1 MTRTE
6 ATYRLPRT
14 VLPSHYAIV
23 LEPDLDAG
31 TFRGSEDIEISVVEA
46 VTEIAL
52 NAKELEVTS
61 ATLRAHDRSVAVD
74 KILFDAETERMTLAL
89 AEAAEPGDWTLSL
102 AFGGALNDRL
112 TGLYRSTFTD
122 DEGVERVIAATHFE
136 ATDARM
142 AFPCWDEPDMKA
154 TFGMTLVVKDGL
166 TALSNAPET
175 GRERADDGRV
185 RVRFADTMRMS
196 TYLVCA
202 IVGPLAV
209 TEALDA
215 TGVPVRVVCRPGKE
229 HLARFAAEV
238 AVFSLDW
245 FGDYYGIRYP
255 ESKLDNVAIPDFA
268 QGAMENIGLVT
279 YRETLLLL
287 DPATSTQEEQLD
299 VTETVAHELAHMWF
313 GDLVTMRWWNGIWLN
328 EAFATFMSYLCVDA
342 MHPEWRVWESFG
354 RARSTAFEVD
364 ALESTRSIEY
374 PVHSP
379 NDASGMFDTLTYQK
393 GGAVLRMLE
402 QWLGPERFRD
412 GIRRYLRTFAYA
424 NTETHDLWEA
434 LEAETGEPVRRVM
447 DAWIFQPGYP
457 AITVTREGDTIGFTQ
472 HRFLP
477 SRPDDDTTWPVP
489 LIVRQAWD
497 GGERVDRL
505 LVEAD
510 GLTIPIAAPDA
521 MVVANA
527 DGASFVRVFYDE
539 GLRGHLIEHA
549 MTELTP
555 AERHCLVDDAWAA
568 VVAGDAPITTFV
580 DLVAGFAEEDDLSVW
595 QAILTGLAWCDR
607 FVEGAARD
615 RLRDFVRELIRPS
628 LDRLGWD
635 RRAGEPDLDGELRG
649 ELIRSLGVLG
659 DDPETQAQ
667 AREAESQARA
677 GEDVDPAVAA
687 AAVDVVASVGNEEDY
702 EAFLARAKDAPTPQE
717 QLRYRTAL
725 ARFRDPA
732 LMTRTLEATLTAD
745 VRPQDAPFLVARS
758 VMNRDLGRQA
768 WAFVRDRW
776 DRLTDRVAASNV
788 IALAVGTRTLT
799 TPEQV
804 ADVHAFFQEHDIPQ
818 GHLMLLQTLE
828 RQRVY
833 ADLRARATAE
843 LEARFG
849 G

>member
-1 MTRTE
+1 
-6 ATYRLPRT
+6 L
-14 VLPSHYAIV
+14 
-23 LEPDLDAG
+23 
-31 TFRGSEDIEISVVEA
+31 
-46 VTEIAL
+46 
-52 NAKELEVTS
+52 
-61 ATLRAHDRSVAVD
+61 
-74 KILFDAETERMTLAL
+74 TLAL
-89 AEAAEPGDWTLSL
+89 VEAAEPGEWTLSL
-102 AFGGALNDRL
+102 VFAGALNDRL
-112 TGLYRSTFTD
+112 TGLYRSTFD
-122 DEGVERVIAATHFE
+122 DAGVERVIAATHFE

-142 AFPCWDEPDMKA
+142 AFPCWDEPDLKA
-154 TFGMTLVVKDGL
+154 TFGMTLVVGDGL
-166 TALSNAPET
+166 TALSNAPEI
-175 GRERADDGRV
+175 GREPAGDGRV
-185 RVRFADTMRMS
+185 RVRFADTMAMS

-202 IVGPLAV
+202 IVGPLSA

-229 HLARFAAEV
+229 HLARFAADV

-245 FGDYYGIRYP
+245 FGNYYGIRYP
-255 ESKLDNVAIPDFA
+255 EAKLDNVAIPDFA

-342 MHPEWRVWESFG
+342 MHPEWRVWESFVRV
-354 RARSTAFEVD
+354 RATAFEVD

-374 PVHSP
+374 PVLSP
-379 NDASGMFDTLTYQK
+379 HDASGMFDTLTYTK

-412 GIRRYLRTFAYA
+412 GIRRYLRTFAHA

-457 AITVTREGDTIGFTQ
+457 AITVERDGGTVRFTQ

-477 SRPDDDTTWPVP
+477 SQPDDATTWPVP

-497 GGERVDRL
+497 GGERIDRV

-510 GLTIPIAAPDA
+510 GLSLPLAAPDA
-521 MVVANA
+521 LVVANA
-527 DGASFVRVFYDE
+527 DGASFVRVFYGD
-539 GLRGHLIEHA
+539 GLREHLIEHA
-549 MTELTP
+549 TSELTP
-555 AERHCLVDDAWAA
+555 AERQCLVDDAWAS
-568 VVAGDAPITTFV
+568 VVAGGASITTFV
-580 DLVAGFAEEDDLSVW
+580 DLVAGFAGEDDLTVW
-595 QAILTGLAWCDR
+595 RAILTGLSWCDR
-607 FVEGAARD
+607 FLEGAPRD
-615 RLRDFVRELIRPS
+615 RLRDFVRDLVRPA
-628 LDRLGWD
+628 LDRLGWERSD
-635 RRAGEPDLDGELRG
+635 SESDLDRELRG

-667 AREAESQARA
+667 AREAEAQARA
-677 GEDVDPAVAA
+677 GEDVDPSVAA
-687 AAVDVVASVGNEEDY
+687 AAVDVVATVGSIEDY
-702 EAFLARAKDAPTPQE
+702 EAFLVQAKDASTPQE
-717 QLRYRTAL
+717 QERYRTAL
-725 ARFRDPA
+725 ARFRDPS

-745 VRPQDAPFLVARS
+745 VRPQDAPFLIARS
-758 VMNRDLGRQA
+758 VMNRDLGPQA
-768 WAFVRDRW
+768 WRFVQERW
-776 DRLTDRVAASNV
+776 EALTERVAASNV
-788 IALAVGTRTLT
+788 IALAVGTRSLT

-804 ADVHAFFQEHDIPQ
+804 EDVRAFFEDHDIPQ
-818 GHLMLLQTLE
+818 GHMMLMQSLE

-833 ADLRARATAE
+833 AELRARATPE

-849 G
+849 A